1 MLQAYSENVAVAAN
15 APVAFN
21 NQAVRK
27 GTTVVMA
34 GPGTIELNRMGVYMV
49 SVDGVAGTETTIQ
62 LYRDGVAMPQAQ
74 STGTVVGFE
83 TLVQANANN
92 NQCCC
97 SSPVKLQI
105 MNTTAATFDN
115 VNIVVTKLC

>member
-15 APVAFN
+15 APVPFN
-21 NQAVRK
+21 NQVIRK
-27 GTTVVMA
+27 GATVVMA

-97 SSPVKLQI
+97 SSPVKLQV